1 MALTKK
7 DANAKYDK
15 LRAQLKKGTIS
26 QKDFKRSADRIY
38 NMYHSDANKKTRNA
52 KPAPKGST
60 PKTSNEAKRKKAV
73 DGVGPS
79 DAQRRRDS
87 SPEAMAA
94 ERAKRK
100 KAVDGVGPSDAQRR
114 KDSSEAAMKPKR
126 EVKGSRRRFVKSKRE
141 EVKITKE
148 KPKYDRRG
156 RRIKKNS
163 RLF

>member
-15 LRAQLKKGTIS
+15 LRDQLKKGTIS

-38 NMYHSDANKKTRNA
+38 SMYHSDANKKTRNA
-52 KPAPKGST
+52 KPAPKAST

-114 KDSSEAAMKPKR
+114 KDSSEAAMKPKQYKGGAR
-126 EVKGSRRRFVKSKRE
+126 SRPSGNRRVRATLSIPKKKKNRGSRNRFNR
-141 EVKITKE
+141 
-148 KPKYDRRG
+148 
-156 RRIKKNS
+156 
-163 RLF
+163 